1 MTKKLEQIF
10 GFDRLEEDNS
20 EPSTLTSAETQ
31 SAIISIDATIDKIDE
46 ALPGVRDLETSDR
59 ELDELADLA
68 KQSFQDLTD
77 LGFNVDSRFS
87 GELFAVASTMLG
99 HALTAKTT
107 KLNKKLK
114 VIDLQLKKLKLDQD
128 AAKNRGED
136 TISNMQTAEGQIL
149 TRNDLLDR
157 ILSAR
162 QQKEE

>member
-1 MTKKLEQIF
+1 MTTKLEEIF
-10 GFDRLEEDNS
+10 GFDKLEPLAAVSQD
-20 EPSTLTSAETQ
+20 LTQEETQ
-31 SAIISIDATIDKIDE
+31 SAIMTIDATIDKIDE

-59 ELDELADLA
+59 ELDEIADLA

-136 TISNMQTAEGQIL
+136 STSNMQTAEGQIL

-162 QQKEE
+162 QQKED